1 MNKKISLGAAIAF
14 MAIIAAATF
23 AITMVFSLS
32 SFNDRVNSLRERE
45 NMYKKLAEIDS
56 VVRLNFYGDIDED
69 ILQDS
74 IANGYVGGL
83 TDKYGKYLTA
93 EQYAQLMQD
102 YDGTMVGIGIE
113 GVKDASGYMKVTNV
127 YSESSAEFAGIQVGD
142 LIIKVDNTDLT
153 AENYDQVID
162 GIKGE
167 AGTKIDIVY
176 RRDAE
181 DTTVTVTRRSVEVPV
196 VEGSM
201 VGEVGYVKIKEFTN
215 TTYDQF
221 DRVVNKLMNESGAKA
236 LVFDVRNNPGGTVTS
251 VSKILDKLLPAGDIV
266 SATYKNGK
274 TEVLATS
281 DSNEINLP
289 MAVLAN
295 QNSASAS
302 ELFAQAL
309 KDYEKAKIV
318 GVTTKGKGSMQ
329 KIYKLSDGSALDI
342 TIAKYNPPKSSNF
355 DGIGVKPDYEV
366 KLTDEQEKYFE
377 ELTVETDPQ
386 LKKAL
391 EVVSALIASSQNN
404 AQPDSSSVTASQP

>member
-83 TDKYGKYLTA
+83 ADKYGKYLTA